1 MAENDDVP
9 GSPDADVQPATEP
22 TPPPADTAAAPGPVL
37 VTRWRDRAWS
47 FRAMIAVALAS
58 LLIGGV
64 GGSVLVAATDD
75 DHDGHYRMGPY
86 GPGGMMPPGMGRRMP
101 RNGGPGGGYWQWQN
115 GPNGPQD
122 NTNPEAPTPV
132 LPTPGSTS

>member
-22 TPPPADTAAAPGPVL
+22 TPPPADTAATPGPVL

-58 LLIGGV
+58 VLIGGV
-64 GGSVLVAATDD
+64 GGSVLVAATNDD
-75 DHDGHYRMGPY
+75 NDGHYRMGRY
-86 GPGGMMPPGMGRRMP
+86 GPGGMMPPGMGHRMP
-101 RNGGPGGGYWQWQN
+101 RNWGDDGGPGRWKRA
-115 GPNGPQD
+115 PQD
-122 NTNPEAPTPV
+122 NPDAPTPV
-132 LPTPGSTS
+132 PPTPESTG